1 MTDVAEIVAAVR
13 SDVRA
18 KLLDLLDEV
27 AGRKVLLFDSSIMRP
42 LDLVVSLGDLKDHGV
57 QQWYKLENQPVTTDC
72 AQMIFLVRS
81 ERVDLVD
88 MIAKQIHADE
98 REAKD
103 RLYLVVL
110 IPEKTEHC
118 KQRLA
123 EHNVKANVRITG
135 CAIHHFPSDKDVLS
149 METPRMFQR
158 LHCENDVSGP
168 YYAALGIMSLQEKF
182 GTIATVHAIG
192 YAGKIV
198 VDTIQ
203 RLRKEQNAGQSKK
216 KGDSTNQQPG
226 VPPVAPMMNGAA
238 AMRRKEEN
246 VASGNPALSVNTE
259 AAEKEKG
266 AISEMVIID
275 RRVDLF
281 SVLCS
286 QFTYQALIDFAY
298 GIQNNSIDVS
308 SAAWYKGKERN
319 SSAASGGASG
329 ASGATVRFSEDA
341 LFQEIRDLRID
352 KLGPLLQ
359 EKARAIQQTYSEKDN
374 VKSASEMM
382 EYIPKFKNAQSAHPL
397 LEVYINL
404 AHDLNEKIQSEEYRQ
419 LLKLEDEITAQSG
432 SSSNTLDF
440 VQAMMDDQKPFHE
453 ALRLLCLHSLV
464 NNGIKKQ
471 QLESLKTAFKQSYGF
486 EHTLT
491 LENMEGAGLLRQQQG
506 KSGWGSIKRQFNLFV
521 EDGTDQ
527 DVSYAY
533 SGYAPLSVRL
543 VQMTRSQPK
552 GWIAVKDALS
562 LLHGPA
568 QELQQPAVREQDPRK
583 PQLVLVCFLGGV
595 TYGEIAALRRL
606 AQLEE
611 GRRRFLIVTSEYINP
626 KKLFESMR
634 CEAVLNLPPLD
645 ATKTAA
651 SGEARRGFGGFWPTA
666 R

>member
-1 MTDVAEIVAAVR
+1 
-13 SDVRA
+13 
-18 KLLDLLDEV
+18 
-27 AGRKVLLFDSSIMRP
+27 
-42 LDLVVSLGDLKDHGV
+42 LVVSPSDLKDHGV
-57 QQWYKLENQPVTTDC
+57 QQWYKLSDQPVATDC
-72 AQMIFLVRS
+72 AQMIFLVRC
-81 ERVDLVD
+81 ERIDLVE

-98 REAKD
+98 KESKE
-103 RLYLVVL
+103 RLYLVVF
-110 IPEKTEHC
+110 IPETTEQC

-123 EHNVKANVRITG
+123 GLNVKANVRIVG

-158 LHCENDVSGP
+158 LHCENDISGP

-182 GTIATVHAIG
+182 GTIPTVHAIG
-192 YAGKIV
+192 LAGKV
-198 VDTIQ
+198 VVETIQ
-203 RLRKEQNAGQSKK
+203 RLRKEQNANQGSKAK
-216 KGDSTNQQPG
+216 RPQDGRLGGTG
-226 VPPVAPMMNGAA
+226 IPPVAPMSKGAA
-238 AMRRKEEN
+238 AMRRKEETT
-246 VASGNPALSVNTE
+246 GNAQNTNAE
-259 AAEKEKG
+259 AASTSK
-266 AISEMVIID
+266 ISEMVIID

-308 SAAWYKGKERN
+308 SAAWGKER
-319 SSAASGGASG
+319 SSGSS
-329 ASGATVRFSEDA
+329 STVRLSPEDA

-374 VKSASEMM
+374 VKSATEMT
-382 EYIPKFKNAQSAHPL
+382 EYIKKFKSAQSAHPL

-404 AHDLNEKIQSEEYRQ
+404 AHDLNEKIQSEDYRQ

-432 SSSNTLDF
+432 SSSTCLDF
-440 VQAMMDDQKPFHE
+440 VQALMDDQKPFHE

-471 QLESLKTAFKQSYGF
+471 HLEPLKTAFKQSYGF

-491 LENMEGAGLLRQQQG
+491 LENLEGSGLLRQQQG

-521 EDGTDQ
+521 EDGLADQ

-568 QELQQPAVREQDPRK
+568 QELQQPAVREQDPSK
-583 PQLVLVCFLGGV
+583 PAVVLVCFLGGI

-606 AQLEE
+606 SQLEE
-611 GRRRFLIVTSEYINP
+611 GRRRFLIVTTEFINP
-626 KKLFESMR
+626 KKLFESM
-634 CEAVLNLPPLD
+634 CCDAVLALPPVD
-645 ATKTAA
+645 ADRSSRA
-651 SGEARRGFGGFWPTA
+651 SGGESRSRGFGFWPTA